1 MHIENVENNQVEIGI
16 RKKKTNHGGEKKKY
30 LSSRLPVHHDGG

>member
-16 RKKKTNHGGEKKKY
+16 RKKRQTMEGEK
-30 LSSRLPVHHDGG
+30 RNI